1 MQIECLNIEEKQNGK
16 NLGSSKEMVD
26 TWNLVVDLDG
36 ELISPIT
43 VRCYMGRSS
52 SASVVYASVWIG
64 DRTLHTSGHGQA
76 GGYGY
81 CKVSAAIDNAFRS
94 AGVELNKSISG
105 VGTRAVESAIVAIG
119 KYLFGKRK
127 MILIHN

>member
-52 SASVVYASVWIG
+52 SASVVYASVWI
-64 DRTLHTSGHGQA
+64 DRTFHTSGHGRA

-81 CKVSAAIDNAFRS
+81 CKVSAAIDDAFRS
-94 AGVELNKSISG
+94 AGVELNESISG
-105 VGTRAVESAIVAIG
+105 VGTGAVESAIVAIG
-119 KYLFGKRK
+119 KYMFGKRK

>member
-16 NLGSSKEMVD
+16 NLGSSKEVVD

-36 ELISPIT
+36 KLISPIT

-52 SASVVYASVWIG
+52 SASVVYASVWISG
-64 DRTLHTSGHGQA
+64 TFHTSGHGKA

-81 CKVSAAIDNAFRS
+81 CKVSAAIDDAFRS
-94 AGVELNKSISG
+94 AGVELNESISG

-119 KYLFGKRK
+119 EYMFGKRK

>member
-1 MQIECLNIEEKQNGK
+1 MQIECLNIVEKANGK
-16 NLGSSKEMVD
+16 YLGSSKEMVG

-36 ELISPIT
+36 KLISPIT

-64 DRTLHTSGHGQA
+64 NRTLHTNGHGQA
-76 GGYGY
+76 GGGGY
-81 CKVSAAIDNAFRS
+81 CKVSAAIDDAFRS
-94 AGVELNKSISG
+94 AGVELNQSISG
-105 VGTRAVESAIVAIG
+105 VGTGAVESAIVAIG
-119 KYLFGKRK
+119 KYMFGKRK

>member
-16 NLGSSKEMVD
+16 NLGSSKEVVG

-36 ELISPIT
+36 ELISPII

-52 SASVVYASVWIG
+52 SASVVYASVWIS
-64 DRTLHTSGHGQA
+64 DRTIYTSGHGQA

-81 CKVSAAIDNAFRS
+81 CKVSAAIDDAFRS
-94 AGVELNKSISG
+94 AGIELSKSISG
-105 VGTRAVESAIVAIG
+105 VGTGAVESAIVAIG
-119 KYLFGKRK
+119 EYMFGKRK

>member
-1 MQIECLNIEEKQNGK
+1 MQIECLSIKEKQNGK
-16 NLGSSKEMVD
+16 NLGSTKEVVD

-52 SASVVYASVWIG
+52 SASLVYASVWV
-64 DRTLHTSGHGQA
+64 RHKTFYTSGHGQA

-81 CKVSAAIDNAFRS
+81 CKVSAAIDAAFRD
-94 AGVELNKSISG
+94 AGIELNKSISG
-105 VGTRAVESAIVAIG
+105 VGASAVEAAIVAIG
-119 KYLFGKRK
+119 KYLFDESK